1 MFVKFLKINAILLL
15 ISSLSLAETINDI
28 TVSGNKR
35 ISKESIAI
43 FGDIS
48 LNKNYN
54 DSDLNTIFKNI
65 YETNFFKDINLKINN
80 SILEITVVENP
91 IIEDVEI
98 NGIRSENLT
107 ELLFDKIQLK
117 NRSSYIESFFL
128 SDLNLIKNILKSSG
142 YYFSEIK
149 TSSTLNEEQ
158 NSIRLTYD
166 VNLGKRAKIK
176 KVQFIGDKNI
186 KDRKLRNII
195 TSEESRFWKFISQTI
210 YLNSERIELDKRLLK
225 NFYKN
230 NGYYNVMITNSFVEF
245 NNNGSFKLIFN
256 INSGKKFKFNEL
268 ALTLADDYDPK
279 YFTKIIKS
287 LENLKDQDYSLRK
300 IENVLRNV
308 DKIALTKQYQF
319 DL

>member
-54 DSDLNTIFKNI
+54 DDDLNIIFKNI

-166 VNLGKRAKIK
+166 VNLGKRA
-176 KVQFIGDKNI
+176 
-186 KDRKLRNII
+186 
-195 TSEESRFWKFISQTI
+195 
-210 YLNSERIELDKRLLK
+210 
-225 NFYKN
+225 
-230 NGYYNVMITNSFVEF
+230 
-245 NNNGSFKLIFN
+245 
-256 INSGKKFKFNEL
+256 
-268 ALTLADDYDPK
+268 
-279 YFTKIIKS
+279 
-287 LENLKDQDYSLRK
+287 
-300 IENVLRNV
+300 
-308 DKIALTKQYQF
+308 
-319 DL
+319 

>member
-54 DSDLNTIFKNI
+54 DDDLNIIFKNI

-128 SDLNLIKNILKSSG
+128 TI
-142 YYFSEIK
+142 
-149 TSSTLNEEQ
+149 Q
-158 NSIRLTYD
+158 
-166 VNLGKRAKIK
+166 
-176 KVQFIGDKNI
+176 
-186 KDRKLRNII
+186 II
-195 TSEESRFWKFISQTI
+195 F
-210 YLNSERIELDKRLLK
+210 LD
-225 NFYKN
+225 
-230 NGYYNVMITNSFVEF
+230 
-245 NNNGSFKLIFN
+245 
-256 INSGKKFKFNEL
+256 
-268 ALTLADDYDPK
+268 D
-279 YFTKIIKS
+279 
-287 LENLKDQDYSLRK
+287 
-300 IENVLRNV
+300 
-308 DKIALTKQYQF
+308 
-319 DL
+319 